1 MIGFNVIATLLSLF
15 LPFFFFTLSAF
26 AGADTG
32 AKDPESIVTKEAKE
46 HVPNIQVVEA

>member
-1 MIGFNVIATLLSLF
+1 MIATLLSLF
-15 LPFFFFTLSAF
+15 LPFFFFFFLTLSAF

>member
-1 MIGFNVIATLLSLF
+1 MIATLLSLF
-15 LPFFFFTLSAF
+15 LPFFFFFFLTLSAF

-46 HVPNIQVVEA
+46 PVPNIQVVEA

>member
-1 MIGFNVIATLLSLF
+1 MIATLLSLF
-15 LPFFFFTLSAF
+15 LPFFFFFFFFLTLSAF

-46 HVPNIQVVEA
+46 PVPNIQVVEA